1 MNPCVATYDFMA
13 VVSGPRK
20 GGASNAVAWSVPHM
34 PYTDEASDMI
44 FHAPCMR
51 CADYAAFHVASAAA
65 IPNAVVSSYGH
76 IYGRASIKHMS
87 IMLSISYGT
96 KLDTNAG
103 IGALQAKNAT

>member
-1 MNPCVATYDFMA
+1 MA
-13 VVSGPRK
+13 MVSGPRK

-65 IPNAVVSSYGH
+65 IPNAEVSSYIWQGIDQTYVQHVINKLWYEIGH
-76 IYGRASIKHMS
+76 ERRYWSAASKKCD
-87 IMLSISYGT
+87 L
-96 KLDTNAG
+96 AV
-103 IGALQAKNAT
+103 ACAF